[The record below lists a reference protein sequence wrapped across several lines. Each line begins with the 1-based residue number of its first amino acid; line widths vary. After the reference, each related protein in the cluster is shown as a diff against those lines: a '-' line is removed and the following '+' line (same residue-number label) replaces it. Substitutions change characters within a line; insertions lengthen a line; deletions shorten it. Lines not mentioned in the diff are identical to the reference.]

1 MIKTNNKILYVIT
14 QGGPWGGAQKYVYTL
29 SKNIPNGMDAIVAV
43 GESNRNQDLQK
54 KLVSNNIEVINLK
67 NLERNISIV
76 KDWKTIVEL
85 RKLYK
90 TIKPHIVHLNSSK
103 AGVLGSVA
111 SIGLKDKP
119 KIVYTVHGWVF
130 NEPMGSIRQIIYKFA
145 EKISATLK
153 DSIITLSEYE
163 KKQAITKLGISIE
176 KIHKIPIGVAKQDYL
191 PKDEARSK
199 IINTDYNQD
208 EVLIV
213 SIANAFKTKGL
224 DTLIKATEKLLTN
237 NIKIRVFII
246 GDGPELANLKK
257 LSASLG
263 VNNSVHFLGFI
274 ENASNLLMAFDLFVL
289 PSKKEGLPYVA
300 LEAKQAGV
308 PIITTAVGGL
318 PTIIENKKNGLL
330 IKPGSSENLANAIK
344 YACSHMNEMK
354 SMSSTAKDESESYSE
369 QDMIRKTYNLYNK
382 HL

>member
-1 MIKTNNKILYVIT
+1 M
-14 QGGPWGGAQKYVYTL
+14 
-29 SKNIPNGMDAIVAV
+29 
-43 GESNRNQDLQK
+43 
-54 KLVSNNIEVINLK
+54 
-67 NLERNISIV
+67 
-76 KDWKTIVEL
+76 
-85 RKLYK
+85 
-90 TIKPHIVHLNSSK
+90 
-103 AGVLGSVA
+103 
-111 SIGLKDKP
+111 
-119 KIVYTVHGWVF
+119 
-130 NEPMGSIRQIIYKFA
+130 
-145 EKISATLK
+145 
-153 DSIITLSEYE
+153 
-163 KKQAITKLGISIE
+163 
-176 KIHKIPIGVAKQDYL
+176 
-191 PKDEARSK
+191 
-199 IINTDYNQD
+199 
-208 EVLIV
+208 IV